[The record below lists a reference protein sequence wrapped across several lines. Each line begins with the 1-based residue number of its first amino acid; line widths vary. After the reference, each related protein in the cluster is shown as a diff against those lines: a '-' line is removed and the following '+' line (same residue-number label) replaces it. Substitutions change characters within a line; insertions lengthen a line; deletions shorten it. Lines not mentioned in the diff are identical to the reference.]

1 MKLQEPHLDSVA
13 GENLLSVPPL
23 QGTLPLTLGDATS
36 PSRVFL
42 HNQGSLLSH
51 VPGSQFSAQQGPPS
65 SPPAPASSARG
76 SSNSALPSP
85 ATLQGHQR
93 PQHCLQ
99 CLYPSHPPGD
109 PPGCS
114 WEQTTP
120 CSPSKVWSPVL
131 AACTPQWTST
141 ESLFANVFWGPA
153 SCNLL
158 DPALGP
164 WVNLANPHCSEELQP
179 PPSWLQLPSSGKG
192 PLKTVPSPLETA
204 AIRPKSPPVS
214 FLGRYSISGAGGP
227 HPQYL

>member
-1 MKLQEPHLDSVA
+1 MSLDHNSQPSKALHPHLQP
-13 GENLLSVPPL
+13 LLHQPGAPRIQL
-23 QGTLPLTLGDATS
+23 CHHLPHSRDTRG
-36 PSRVFL
+36 PSTAC
-42 HNQGSLLSH
+42 
-51 VPGSQFSAQQGPPS
+51 SAS
-65 SPPAPASSARG
+65 I
-76 SSNSALPSP
+76 P
-85 ATLQGHQR
+85 ATLQVT
-93 PQHCLQ
+93 LQ
-99 CLYPSHPPGD
+99 AAHGSK
-109 PPGCS
+109 
-114 WEQTTP
+114 TTP

-214 FLGRYSISGAGGP
+214 FLGKYSISGAGGP